1 MYHSALPSGTDILI
15 KTFAPVETKGKAKQF
30 NDEGGSAQA
39 TKRNLGI
46 YLSSS

>member
-1 MYHSALPSGTDILI
+1 MYRSALPSGTDILI

-39 TKRNLGI
+39 TEHSLGN
-46 YLSSS
+46 YLSS